1 MEQVE
6 DEGDDDTV
14 PLQTDESV
22 RNRWYPIWKFYL
34 RSLAIK
40 MC

>member
-6 DEGDDDTV
+6 DEGDDDIV

-22 RNRWYPIWKFYL
+22 RNR
-34 RSLAIK
+34 
-40 MC
+40 